1 MPIPLTRDELRRK
14 DGRWLLELDYPG
26 GMLRVADQE
35 AEVSSDD
42 GTLVYQSGLDPLDLS
57 LQEDLNEISVTIT
70 IPDVD
75 LVRALSRGY
84 VLERMSAELS
94 RWYEGETYERR
105 RVVLTGVILGITF
118 GAPGAIGKI
127 TGTLTQTSTSLGN
140 PIVSLKVTKEDMDVG
155 FVASGLG
162 DPLVSSDCPSLG
174 LYIPKIIGYPTGK
187 AVPALEL
194 SMTEQTITD
203 SKNPRWVIA
212 SHAIEADGVYIYTDR
227 DVELLDGSGTTGY
240 GEPITRT
247 TDLGTTTQ
255 IVLTAASPFADD
267 QVNTGGSFFVGFSKA
282 TGGGMLNP
290 YRSGALLGLSD
301 VLRTLY
307 AESSGRK
314 VDHGRFESYAAELNA
329 IEVSTFINE
338 PTTVD
343 EWVKSHILSI
353 PYPVRIIEGP
363 KGLYARRRTY
373 RPEAEDAVAVLSTAG
388 LGGSIAVSRQTG
400 LEPER
405 VDVYNR
411 IQVNYKPHAAGNTFA
426 ATIEIS
432 PTFYDFNETA
442 TAVSNAFN
450 QMTHICEVSAN
461 LFGERLG
468 VFDLRDCYD
477 PTTAT
482 IIAAELLFRHALP
495 RYQVTYEGGRDLE
508 SLEVGDVV
516 LLTDDELEFTERVCT
531 VEDVLYGQAAS
542 QVRLE
547 VRTDPLAFDVST
559 S

>member
-94 RWYEGETYERR
+94 RWYEGEAYERR
-105 RVVLTGVILGITF
+105 RVVLTGVIIGITF
-118 GAPGAIGKI
+118 GAPGSIGKI

-140 PIVSLKVTKEDMDVG
+140 PIISLKATEEDMNVG
-155 FVASGLG
+155 FIAAAQVTT
-162 DPLVSSDCPSLG
+162 DCPSLG

-194 SMTEQTITD
+194 SLTEQTITD

-212 SHAIEADGVYIYTDR
+212 SHAIEAVDVYLYSDR
-227 DVELLDGSGTTGY
+227 DVRLIESDALSGRSVAAY
-240 GEPITRT
+240 T

-255 IVLTAASPFADD
+255 ITLLNASPFTSND
-267 QVNTGGSFFVGFSKA
+267 QVDTGGSFFVGFSKA

-290 YRSGALLGLSD
+290 YRTGALLGLSD

-343 EWVKSHILSI
+343 DWVKSHILSI

-400 LEPER
+400 LEPEA
-405 VDVYNR
+405 VEVYNR
-411 IQVNYKPHAAGNTFA
+411 IQVNYKPHAAGSTFA
-426 ATIEIS
+426 STIEIS
-432 PTFYDFNETA
+432 PTFYDYNETA